1 MEQHIVFTAAALVTF
16 AIFSFLYKDNPFYKF
31 AEHLV
36 VGVSA
41 GYWIVILYNTSLV
54 PKLIEPLQRFFGG
67 RSTSLL
73 DPLVIIPAILGILMF
88 TRFVPKIAWISRIPI
103 SYILGIGSGAAIPL
117 VLQTFVIQQI
127 YPTMAMFL
135 PGGAVTW
142 WDWVTNILIFAGV
155 FCGLAYFYFSARHE
169 GALGGVSKAGIWILM
184 IGFGASFGYT
194 VMSRVSL
201 LYGRMD
207 FLVNAWARP
216 LLGALFGG

>member
-1 MEQHIVFTAAALVTF
+1 MEQHIVYTAAALVSF

-54 PKLIEPLQRFFGG
+54 PKMIEPLQRFFSGT
-67 RSTSLL
+67 STSLL
-73 DPLVIIPAILGILMF
+73 DPLVIIPAILGIMMF
-88 TRFVPKIAWISRIPI
+88 TRFIPKFAWISRIPI
-103 SYILGIGSGAAIPL
+103 SYILGVGSGAAIPL

-127 YPTMAMFL
+127 YPTMTMFL
-135 PGGAVTW
+135 PGAAVTW
-142 WDWVTNILIFAGV
+142 WDWVTNLLIFAGV
-155 FCGLAYFYFSARHE
+155 FCGLAYFFFSARHE
-169 GALGGVSKAGIWILM
+169 GVMGGFSKVGIWVLM

-207 FLVNAWARP
+207 FLVNTWARP
-216 LLGALFGG
+216 LFSALFGG

>member
-1 MEQHIVFTAAALVTF
+1 MEQQIVYTAAALVSF

-54 PKLIEPLQRFFGG
+54 PKLIEPLQRFFSGT
-67 RSTSLL
+67 STSLL
-73 DPLVIIPAILGILMF
+73 DPLVIIPAILGIMMF
-88 TRFVPKIAWISRIPI
+88 TRFVPKLAWISRIPI
-103 SYILGIGSGAAIPL
+103 SYILGVGSGAAIPL

-127 YPTMAMFL
+127 YPTMTMFL

-142 WDWVTNILIFAGV
+142 WDWVTNLLIFAGV
-155 FCGLAYFYFSARHE
+155 FCGLAYFFFSARHE
-169 GALGGVSKAGIWILM
+169 GVLGGFSKVGIWVLM

-207 FLVNAWARP
+207 FLVNTWARP
-216 LLGALFGG
+216 LFGALFGG